1 MEVSRLTRFLLA
13 GIATLPLCAQALD
26 IELISRTGIESAMDS
41 DGPTEQIA
49 GITPDGRYTLFPS
62 YADNLVAGD
71 SNRVVDLFVHD
82 ATSGTLERVSVGSG
96 GIQADVATG
105 TRAGLSDDARYVVF
119 DSTATTL
126 VATPTFGH
134 RQIYLRDRL
143 AGTTSLLS
151 KFSGGVAGNADSTNP
166 QISADG
172 RYVVFDTRVA
182 FDGKDANGARDV
194 YRLDRQ
200 TGLFELMSISETGRI
215 GNAESFEPQISA
227 DGSSVA
233 FFTWA
238 TNLVP
243 NDTNGYWDLL
253 LRKPAA
259 GTTQRISR
267 KSNGSELPGFA
278 NLVPISALS
287 ADGRY
292 VLMNTYVAIDDLDT
306 NSAGDGYRYDSQ
318 TGEVQRVTRDSTGA
332 QIEGY
337 TSVDAMSRDGV
348 RIVMHS
354 SAANVMPGLPS
365 GSRVFVRDIGNTTV
379 THVTF
384 RNGSEIAGD
393 EASGAVMSDDGTNV
407 VAVTYNGSFVTGDIN
422 SMADVIRQDSP
433 TSPAYR
439 LSAPRSGA
447 TAVAANHE
455 SGVGFQ
461 GYSASTD
468 GRYVAFGSQASNLV
482 VGDNNNSTDVF
493 VRDRLLGTTE
503 RVSVHSNGTEG
514 WCGSSYPSISDD
526 GRYVAFYSCTPFDLE
541 VPSLRMDIYV
551 RDRVAHT
558 TRLVSLTPQGTP
570 ADDFSTGPSLS
581 ADGRYV
587 AFDSCATDLVAG
599 DSNARCD
606 IFVRDLVNGATT
618 LVTRSIDT
626 AGSNQNT
633 YAPQISRNGR
643 YVGFTSTASNL
654 VADDTNAVDDAFVFD
669 RDTQSLERVSLGSQE
684 EQANSYSFL
693 QGISDD
699 GSEVLFFSV
708 ANNLVPGSPFAA
720 MYLRDRAAGTTE
732 IVSRASNGTYIFTGG
747 PAAMSG
753 DGRRIA
759 FVTLSDDVAP
769 PGAKL
774 MLFDRDASRLD
785 FVRQLDDRFGIGPT
799 LAFTGNGSELLLA
812 SADNTFVADDGNNHF
827 SDVFVLSRIEDTLFA
842 NGFEISN

>member
-1 MEVSRLTRFLLA
+1 
-13 GIATLPLCAQALD
+13 
-26 IELISRTGIESAMDS
+26 
-41 DGPTEQIA
+41 
-49 GITPDGRYTLFPS
+49 
-62 YADNLVAGD
+62 
-71 SNRVVDLFVHD
+71 
-82 ATSGTLERVSVGSG
+82 
-96 GIQADVATG
+96 
-105 TRAGLSDDARYVVF
+105 
-119 DSTATTL
+119 
-126 VATPTFGH
+126 
-134 RQIYLRDRL
+134 
-143 AGTTSLLS
+143 
-151 KFSGGVAGNADSTNP
+151 
-166 QISADG
+166 
-172 RYVVFDTRVA
+172 
-182 FDGKDANGARDV
+182 
-194 YRLDRQ
+194 
-200 TGLFELMSISETGRI
+200 
-215 GNAESFEPQISA
+215 
-227 DGSSVA
+227 
-233 FFTWA
+233 
-238 TNLVP
+238 
-243 NDTNGYWDLL
+243 
-253 LRKPAA
+253 
-259 GTTQRISR
+259 
-267 KSNGSELPGFA
+267 
-278 NLVPISALS
+278 
-287 ADGRY
+287 
-292 VLMNTYVAIDDLDT
+292 
-306 NSAGDGYRYDSQ
+306 
-318 TGEVQRVTRDSTGA
+318 
-332 QIEGY
+332 
-337 TSVDAMSRDGV
+337 
-348 RIVMHS
+348 
-354 SAANVMPGLPS
+354 
-365 GSRVFVRDIGNTTV
+365 
-379 THVTF
+379 
-384 RNGSEIAGD
+384 
-393 EASGAVMSDDGTNV
+393 
-407 VAVTYNGSFVTGDIN
+407 
-422 SMADVIRQDSP
+422 
-433 TSPAYR
+433 
-439 LSAPRSGA
+439 
-447 TAVAANHE
+447 
-455 SGVGFQ
+455 
-461 GYSASTD
+461 
-468 GRYVAFGSQASNLV
+468 
-482 VGDNNNSTDVF
+482 
-493 VRDRLLGTTE
+493 
-503 RVSVHSNGTEG
+503 
-514 WCGSSYPSISDD
+514 
-526 GRYVAFYSCTPFDLE
+526 
-541 VPSLRMDIYV
+541 MDIYV

-842 NGFEISN
+842 DGFEISN

>member
-267 KSNGSELPGFA
+267 KSNGSELAGFA

-407 VAVTYNGSFVTGDIN
+407 VAVTYNGRSVRTVRPVRRIDCRLRDPEPPPWPRITKAVSASRVTPRAP
-422 SMADVIRQDSP
+422 MAA
-433 TSPAYR
+433 TSP
-439 LSAPRSGA
+439 SALRRA
-447 TAVAANHE
+447 TSSSATTTTLPTYSCAIAC
-455 SGVGFQ
+455 SARP
-461 GYSASTD
+461 SASACIPTARKA
-468 GRYVAFGSQASNLV
+468 GAAAR
-482 VGDNNNSTDVF
+482 
-493 VRDRLLGTTE
+493 
-503 RVSVHSNGTEG
+503 
-514 WCGSSYPSISDD
+514 
-526 GRYVAFYSCTPFDLE
+526 
-541 VPSLRMDIYV
+541 
-551 RDRVAHT
+551 
-558 TRLVSLTPQGTP
+558 TP
-570 ADDFSTGPSLS
+570 AS
-581 ADGRYV
+581 A
-587 AFDSCATDLVAG
+587 T
-599 DSNARCD
+599 
-606 IFVRDLVNGATT
+606 
-618 LVTRSIDT
+618 
-626 AGSNQNT
+626 
-633 YAPQISRNGR
+633 
-643 YVGFTSTASNL
+643 
-654 VADDTNAVDDAFVFD
+654 
-669 RDTQSLERVSLGSQE
+669 
-684 EQANSYSFL
+684 
-693 QGISDD
+693 
-699 GSEVLFFSV
+699 
-708 ANNLVPGSPFAA
+708 
-720 MYLRDRAAGTTE
+720 M
-732 IVSRASNGTYIFTGG
+732 
-747 PAAMSG
+747 AAMSHFTVV
-753 DGRRIA
+753 RRS
-759 FVTLSDDVAP
+759 TS
-769 PGAKL
+769 KC
-774 MLFDRDASRLD
+774 R
-785 FVRQLDDRFGIGPT
+785 
-799 LAFTGNGSELLLA
+799 A
-812 SADNTFVADDGNNHF
+812 SAWTSMSGTG
-827 SDVFVLSRIEDTLFA
+827 SRTRRV
-842 NGFEISN
+842 S